1 MYTYNVISATRKI
14 ISMMMKMVTLWNLVK
29 KEIFKHDRNIHIT
42 ISKIIVEADMI
53 FFFFKCWNTIFL
65 LLGQSTK
72 EPVSLFAFHQQCQK
86 LNSNK
91 ENNNN
96 NFCQKSHNWYNLI
109 KQLQASLLQHWRTKN
124 IGYESFRK
132 KRLVSLCILSQIM
145 LGEIYFSF
153 LFQKKKKRMLVFLFF
168 FFNNFLFCFYSM

>member
-1 MYTYNVISATRKI
+1 
-14 ISMMMKMVTLWNLVK
+14 MMMKMVTLVK
-29 KEIFKHDRNIHIT
+29 KEIFKQERNIHMT
-42 ISKIIVEADMI
+42 ISKIIVEADMM
-53 FFFFKCWNTIFL
+53 FFFFKCWNRIFL

-124 IGYESFRK
+124 IGYESFQK

-145 LGEIYFSF
+145 LGEIYSSF
-153 LFQKKKKRMLVFLFF
+153 LFQKKKKTYFIFH
-168 FFNNFLFCFYSM
+168 